1 MAANEGW
8 YSQWFANGWFPSV
21 WFAPGDES
29 GVPVEELRQEYRGG
43 TGRMLPARDPFADAD
58 LEQIVRDKW
67 EAIERATD
75 KDSLPVSKDHFRDA
89 TKKIDATPAHGSEDA
104 TETDFGSIEAPAIG
118 MPAPDSIIARHYGP
132 IQAAD
137 TMTAAL
143 IERARI
149 ERRQREEEEALIL
162 MLLAD

>member
-29 GVPVEELRQEYRGG
+29 GVPVEELRLEYRGG
-43 TGRMLPARDPFADAD
+43 TGRMLPARDPFSDAD

-75 KDSLPVSKDHFRDA
+75 KESLPVV
-89 TKKIDATPAHGSEDA
+89 EDSF
-104 TETDFGSIEAPAIG
+104 TTDLEPDEEPEDVPETNFGNIAPSPVGVQIG

-137 TMTAAL
+137 TMAAAL

-149 ERRQREEEEALIL
+149 EQRRREEEEALIL